1 MALLV
6 ADSIVKSF
14 GTRRVLTSAS
24 LRAVPGEVRV
34 IFGRNGIGK
43 STLMKIAVGR
53 VQPDSGVVFYEGRA
67 RLRVN
72 QAQLAREGLFY
83 LADEPLFSSAFTIR
97 QQLSFVR
104 DAFDGGSVDEAAER
118 VGVAHALDRPPFALS
133 GGECRRAELAA
144 VLVREP
150 RCLVADE
157 PYRGI
162 APKDAE
168 ELSLIFRELAASG
181 CAVVLSGHEVHT
193 LLDVADHITWCESG
207 TTQELGGP
215 AQARAHE
222 QLRREY
228 LGPRMDDVTA

>member
-1 MALLV
+1 VALLV

-14 GTRRVLTSAS
+14 GTRRVLTSAT

-53 VQPDSGVVFYEGRA
+53 AQPDSGVVFYDGRA
-67 RLRVN
+67 RLHVS

-83 LADEPLFSSAFTIR
+83 LADEPLFSSAFTVRR
-97 QQLSFVR
+97 QLQFLR
-104 DAFDGGSVDEAAER
+104 ETYDGGAVAEAAER
-118 VGVAHALDRPPFALS
+118 VGVAHVLDRRPFTLS
-133 GGECRRAELAA
+133 AGECRRAELAA
-144 VLVREP
+144 ILVRRP

-168 ELSLIFRELAASG
+168 ALSAIFRELAAVG
-181 CAVVLSGHEVHT
+181 CAVVLSGHDVHT
-193 LLDVADHITWCESG
+193 LLDVADHVTWCESG
-207 TTQELGGP
+207 TTQELGDP
-215 AQARAHE
+215 AQAKRHE
-222 QLRREY
+222 PFRREY
-228 LGPRMDDVTA
+228 LGPLAR